1 MNERMKRTAVLA
13 ITLMAVLAAGG
24 LAAAQADEAE
34 SASAFDAGDYLMH
47 IPELK
52 PGNSV
57 GGSLELDQS
66 DAYRFLKYY
75 AESFEGL
82 EESTNRYNKMIL
94 DAAKA
99 SSTLDGFSSEIC
111 ERILSVYGKDADVSV
126 APVVTAGIAFT
137 VDISGTAE
145 APVAVIKV
153 SGGVTASVKGS
164 VTADGTTASFD
175 LNAKVPVSVYAEVA
189 LNSEKI
195 PQSID
200 ASVKFGM
207 HTSGSVTADGET
219 QSVGYDLDV
228 EYLLSASVVGGITL
242 DEVNAV
248 LNGTGPVTKEL
259 SMTFI
264 VKADDN
270 GSDQV
275 DGYAADVSVDLSELG
290 YDELASRADSE
301 AKDAGVSTGS
311 VKSLLK
317 GLRNGIVPDYADVK
331 KLAELAHIDEE
342 EYSRMKIVATP
353 YLEQA
358 LGILEKAW
366 AYSAAE
372 GLASYYIDWNGN
384 VVHGNLEDSIRSKA
398 SAEKPQIGKLSLNDE
413 SYRFYGTSDAL
424 TITGYENHGADTAL
438 KVSVPESFNGIDI
451 TGIGWSSFRVPAGV
465 TLELT
470 VTDRVKDVPM
480 YIVDG
485 GGVCEGP
492 GGSIIVMDDSTGF
505 GVKYS
510 LWIEDGNGYA
520 AAVGPQNGG
529 SAANIDLVI
538 PDKVPFGGKDY
549 EVVAVGGTWYEGF
562 SSCNEIASLVIPG
575 SVRTMTDGAFKGCI
589 GLKKVTIGS
598 GTIEL
603 NRTFEGCTA
612 LEEATLNGTEVVLS
626 GAFYNCASLSKL
638 TFRDDADL
646 SISSGAFY
654 GTKIDPENAVGG
666 SGTYSLIDLAKNI
679 SGSGN
684 FSGYTGPGSGYSE
697 VDGVYYSTSK
707 VDGVYVHEASYYNVS
722 GSLTVPSAVT
732 VTSSGGNGYTGAVV
746 SAKLTYCPDLTALT
760 LPDSVTELE
769 LNSVE
774 ALTQVN
780 VGESSP
786 FKVHEYDGYL
796 LIVDGEHYLRYCFGS
811 GPTFTIPEGVE
822 SCDWDAFLNV
832 DAEELRILGDLADSY
847 VDLSDSIKTVTI
859 GKDVTQLP
867 MFGDNSVAGF
877 AVADGNL
884 HFKAID
890 GALFTIDGELLKY
903 PAGKAGTSYTVPAGT
918 TSIGYTAFEGASLE
932 TIALNSDLEGID
944 PYALAFCNG
953 LKTVTIGRTNGDV
966 HMESGFLIS
975 GSTIVWYNGGS
986 DIAVVPICD
995 GISEYTFKAHT
1006 PKAIVFQ
1013 FAPESSVY
1021 IYEDATVVTPDASRI
1036 YPYGG
1041 SGSSP
1046 DVHIVRVGSDSMSF
1060 TANGTTLTCNAGNW
1074 WAFAPASILV
1084 DGKKHVD
1091 GGTATFTIA
1100 KLSTISSIEPTY
1112 QPVRYSVVF
1121 VTSGGSSVPSQ
1132 DVYFR
1137 YYADVPSDPYRSGFT
1152 FTGWYSDS
1160 RCTKAFD
1167 FDVPVSK
1174 PLNSDDN
1181 TVYVYAGWRVIQSPV
1196 VPDDPV
1202 KPVVPDDPIV
1212 NPDGSKTTEKVTES
1226 KDADGNDVKKVESE
1240 TEYQDGSKVKSETVT
1255 TVKTDG
1261 SSKETVTESS
1271 ETVTDS
1277 SGNTVGSTIVSKVE
1291 KESDTGKSSVTS
1303 TVSKDG
1309 NGEETRTVTEVK
1321 IESKDSS
1328 VATSAE
1334 VVKERSGEEKVTV
1347 GTSITVESDSGDM
1360 IVSREQMEMAIG
1372 QAGEAMDAAGVS
1384 GRSDVSVTV
1393 EIKTEKFDDKRAS
1406 VEMPAESFKAASESD
1421 VNLKLTSQVGSMV
1434 LDKGVS
1440 ETLSSKGGSVS
1451 VSIAVADRSA
1461 LNPEQASSVGD
1472 APLYSLKAMAGDES
1486 IHQLGGTVTVTVP
1499 YTLKEG
1505 DDPRSITVYYVNDQ
1519 GVLSKKVT
1527 SYDPLTHSV
1536 TFVTDHFSYYM
1547 IAASAD
1553 LADVHEDES
1562 GSGMTTIAI
1571 AAVLAATVVAAIVV
1585 AVKKR

>member
-1 MNERMKRTAVLA
+1 
-13 ITLMAVLAAGG
+13 
-24 LAAAQADEAE
+24 
-34 SASAFDAGDYLMH
+34 
-47 IPELK
+47 
-52 PGNSV
+52 
-57 GGSLELDQS
+57 
-66 DAYRFLKYY
+66 
-75 AESFEGL
+75 
-82 EESTNRYNKMIL
+82 
-94 DAAKA
+94 
-99 SSTLDGFSSEIC
+99 
-111 ERILSVYGKDADVSV
+111 
-126 APVVTAGIAFT
+126 
-137 VDISGTAE
+137 
-145 APVAVIKV
+145 
-153 SGGVTASVKGS
+153 
-164 VTADGTTASFD
+164 
-175 LNAKVPVSVYAEVA
+175 
-189 LNSEKI
+189 
-195 PQSID
+195 
-200 ASVKFGM
+200 
-207 HTSGSVTADGET
+207 
-219 QSVGYDLDV
+219 
-228 EYLLSASVVGGITL
+228 
-242 DEVNAV
+242 
-248 LNGTGPVTKEL
+248 
-259 SMTFI
+259 MTFI
-264 VKADDN
+264 VKVNDD

-275 DGYAADVSVDLSELG
+275 DGYATDVSVDLSKLG
-290 YDELASRADSE
+290 FDKLVSEVDSTVE
-301 AKDAGVSTGS
+301 DAGVSTGS

-317 GLRNGIVPDYADVK
+317 GLRNGIIPDYADVK
-331 KLAELAHIDEE
+331 KLAELARIDEA
-342 EYSRMKIVATP
+342 EYSQMKIVATP
-353 YLEQA
+353 YLQQA
-358 LGILEKAW
+358 IGILEKAW

-372 GLASYYIDWNGN
+372 DLASYYIDWNGN
-384 VVHGNLEDSIRSKA
+384 VVHGNLKDTIRSKA
-398 SAEKPQIGKLSLNDE
+398 VAQEPQIEKLSLNDE

-438 KVSVPESFNGIDI
+438 NVAVPESFNGIDI

-505 GVKYS
+505 GIKYS
-510 LWIEDGNGYA
+510 LWIEDGNGCA

-549 EVVAVGGTWYEGF
+549 EVAVVGGTWYEGF
-562 SSCNEIASLVIPG
+562 SSCNEIASLIIPG

-589 GLKKVTIGS
+589 GLKKVTIDS
-598 GTIEL
+598 SMIEL

-612 LEEATLNGTEVVLS
+612 LEEATLNGTEVVLR

-638 TFRDDADL
+638 TFRDGVDL

-654 GTKIDPENAVGG
+654 GTMIDPENAVGG

-679 SGSGN
+679 NGSGN

-707 VDGVYVHEASYYNVS
+707 VDDAYVHEASYYNVS

-732 VTSSGGNGYTGAVV
+732 VTSSGGKGYTGAVV

-769 LNSVE
+769 LNNVK

-780 VGESSP
+780 VGDSSP
-786 FKVHEYDGYL
+786 FKVHRYDGYL

-832 DAEELRILGDLADSY
+832 DAEELRILGDLTDSY

-859 GKDVTQLP
+859 GKDVAQLP
-867 MFGDNSVAGF
+867 LFGDNSVAEF
-877 AVADGNL
+877 IVENGNQ
-884 HFKAID
+884 HFKTID

-903 PAGKAGTSYTVPAGT
+903 PAGKVGTSYTVPAGT
-918 TSIGYTAFEGASLE
+918 TSICYTAFEGASLE
-932 TIALNSDLEGID
+932 TITLNSDLEGID
-944 PYALAFCNG
+944 PYALAFSNG
-953 LKTVTIGRTNGDV
+953 LKTVTIDKTNGNV
-966 HMESGFLIS
+966 YMESGFLIS

-1006 PKAIVFQ
+1006 PEVIVFQ

-1041 SGSSP
+1041 SSSP

-1084 DGKKHVD
+1084 DGEKHVD
-1091 GGTATFTIA
+1091 GGTATFTIE

-1152 FTGWYSDS
+1152 FTGWYSDAK
-1160 RCTKAFD
+1160 CTKAFD
-1167 FDVPVSK
+1167 FDTPITK
-1174 PLNSDDN
+1174 PLNAEDN
-1181 TVYVYAGWRVIQSPV
+1181 YVYVYAGWRVIQSPV
-1196 VPDDPV
+1196 APVDPV

-1240 TEYQDGSKVKSETVT
+1240 TEYQDGSKVRSETVT

-1277 SGNTVGSTIVSKVE
+1277 SGSTVGSTTISKVE
-1291 KESDTGKSSVTS
+1291 KESDSGKSTVTS

-1334 VVKERSGEEKVTV
+1334 VVKERSGEEKIAI

-1360 IVSREQMEMAIG
+1360 TVSREQMETAIG

-1393 EIKTEKFDDKRAS
+1393 EIKTGKFDDKRAS

-1451 VSIAVADRSA
+1451 VSISVADSGSLNAEQRSR
-1461 LNPEQASSVGD
+1461 VGD

-1519 GVLSKKVT
+1519 GVLSKKTT

-1553 LADVHEDES
+1553 LADAHVDEG
-1562 GSGMTTIAI
+1562 GSNVMAI
-1571 AAVLAATVVAAIVV
+1571 VVAAVLAVIVVAAAAV
-1585 AVKKR
+1585 AVKRR